1 MGYFAFPNS
10 ISAGGDS
17 LSASDFNTATN
28 PGSEGGGK
36 VSLGDTII
44 SGIVQKSPGDT
55 ISFSDFAGYTA
66 AHFQVNVGRRNNDA
80 MYGFGNIGGDA
91 FGNMYNQGTPEVFVP
106 RQNNYYF
113 TQGSTGTALPE
124 EGFMMDITSC
134 FWREFGGDQELYV
147 QGTDAVTPPPQYA
160 YSRGG
165 ILDNPSPPPD
175 YIDVPHSFWRW
186 HRLSI
191 GPRASQ
197 LGTSYLPP
205 PLPYTTRP
213 YGDIDF
219 SSGGMPWRISDSA
232 GTNPF
237 GTTVGAR
244 IEVVFSTNRNDLSAL
259 VGT

>member
-44 SGIVQKSPGDT
+44 SGIVRKSPGDT

-66 AHFQVNVGRRNNDA
+66 AHFQVNVGKRSGSTPY
-80 MYGFGNIGGDA
+80 YGFSASGGA
-91 FGNMYNQGTPEVFVP
+91 GVFGNMYNQGTPEASVP

-113 TQGSTGTALPE
+113 TQGSTGTVLPE
-124 EGFMMDITSC
+124 EGFMMDIGSC
-134 FWREFGGDQELYV
+134 FWRDFAGNQELWV
-147 QGTDAVTPPPQYA
+147 QGSDLVTPEPQYNK
-160 YSRGG
+160 GG

-175 YIDVPHSFWRW
+175 YIDVSKSFWRW

-197 LGTSYLPP
+197 LGTSYSPP
-205 PLPYTTRP
+205 SLPYA
-213 YGDIDF
+213 
-219 SSGGMPWRISDSA
+219 SGLMPWVITNAA

-244 IEVVFSTNRNDLSAL
+244 VEVVFSTDRNDLSSL
-259 VGT
+259 V

>member
-1 MGYFAFPNS
+1 MGYFAFPNA

-28 PGSEGGGK
+28 PGNEGGGK

-66 AHFQVNVGRRNNDA
+66 AHFQVNVGQRNNDPY
-80 MYGFGNIGGDA
+80 YGFSVGGPGTFGNI
-91 FGNMYNQGTPEVFVP
+91 YNQGTPVVSP
-106 RQNNYYF
+106 NRQNNYYF

-134 FWREFGGDQELYV
+134 FWREFPTNTYEFYV
-147 QGTDAVTPPPQYA
+147 QGTDAVTPEPQ

-186 HRLSI
+186 HRLSV

-197 LGTSYLPP
+197 LGTSYPPP

-213 YGDIDF
+213 NNDIDF
-219 SSGGMPWRISDSA
+219 SSGGMPWRISASA

-244 IEVVFSTNRNDLSAL
+244 VEVVFSTNRNDLSSL
-259 VGT
+259 V

>member
-28 PGSEGGGK
+28 PGNEGGGK

-44 SGIVQKSPGDT
+44 SGIVEKSPGDT

-80 MYGFGNIGGDA
+80 MYGFSNSNVGV
-91 FGNMYNQGTPEVFVP
+91 FGNMYNQGTPVVSP
-106 RQNNYYF
+106 NRQNNYYF

-124 EGFMMDITSC
+124 EGFMMDVANC
-134 FWREFGGDQELYV
+134 FWRDFGGNQELYV
-147 QGTDAVTPPPQYA
+147 EGSDLVTPDPQYNK
-160 YSRGG
+160 GG
-165 ILDNPSPPPD
+165 ILDNPFPPPD
-175 YIDVPHSFWRW
+175 YIDVSKRFWRW

-205 PLPYTTRP
+205 SLPYA
-213 YGDIDF
+213 
-219 SSGGMPWRISDSA
+219 SGLMPWLITNTA

-244 IEVVFSTNRNDLSAL
+244 IEVVFSTDRNDLSSL
-259 VGT
+259 V

>member
-28 PGSEGGGK
+28 PGNEGGGE

-44 SGIVQKSPGDT
+44 SGIVEKSPGDT

-66 AHFQVNVGRRNNDA
+66 AHFQVQVGQRNNDPY
-80 MYGFGNIGGDA
+80 YGFSVDIGT
-91 FGNMYNQGTPEVFVP
+91 FGNMYNQGEPVLSP
-106 RQNNYYF
+106 NRQNNYYF
-113 TQGSTGTALPE
+113 TQGSTGTALPV
-124 EGFMMDITSC
+124 EGFMMSITSC
-134 FWREFGGDQELYV
+134 FWREFPTGTYEFWAR
-147 QGTDAVTPPPQYA
+147 GTDTETPAPQY
-160 YSRGG
+160 SFGG

-186 HRLSI
+186 HRLSV

-197 LGTSYLPP
+197 LGTSYPPP
-205 PLPYTTRP
+205 PLPYNTQP
-213 YGDIDF
+213 
-219 SSGGMPWRISDSA
+219 SNGGTQFTAGAMPWKISGAA

-244 IEVVFSTNRNDLSAL
+244 VEVVFSTNRNDLSSL
-259 VGT
+259 V